1 MYKIAEKAR
10 KGMKDKISRL
20 MKSAKSVDASG
31 YPVEGS
37 DPLNADVK
45 TGMRPV
51 SRRAYKRGGKVHG
64 DKVAHMGRKPR
75 KKRESGGP
83 AKLDEVM
90 PAPTTPVPTN
100 PRYGKEAVDKAI
112 DSSNRSGRKISRRE
126 AQKIHSLLRGRY
138 KAGGK
143 ALSAD
148 GLANLNQK
156 EANEERE
163 GKKHTGGLKRGGRA
177 ARASGGRS
185 DESKPR
191 LRLVRTHTG
200 EGGGKAKV
208 YKDHDWNE
216 YRVKFYRPDG
226 SPLGGDSDHH
236 TDDADDAHSTAQGE
250 LKRKGWRRG
259 GKALVSAAVHKHEKA
274 KHPGAKPT
282 KLATGGVPAGM
293 KDSRVMRSRR
303 KGDRKNP
310 YRRDDEMDG
319 MSDIGARPA
328 RMAAS
333 RLAQIAMSNPEDE
346 RLMRKKGG
354 KALDGEEQGTRP
366 TGGRLARKTGGRTKG
381 THVNVI
387 INTEP
392 KKPPVGAPPPAM
404 MGPPPGAGMPPPGLP
419 PGGPMP
425 PPPGPMGGPPPGLM
439 GGPPGMGG
447 PPPGMPMPRK
457 RGGRTVGKPGHRSY
471 RSAADMDA
479 GAGSGLGRL
488 EKAEIQK
495 RKG

>member
-10 KGMKDKISRL
+10 KGMKDKIARM

-31 YPVEGS
+31 YPVEGP

-45 TGMRPV
+45 TGMRPI

-64 DKVAHMGRKPR
+64 EAVTHAGRKPR
-75 KKRESGGP
+75 KS
-83 AKLDEVM
+83 
-90 PAPTTPVPTN
+90 
-100 PRYGKEAVDKAI
+100 
-112 DSSNRSGRKISRRE
+112 
-126 AQKIHSLLRGRY
+126 
-138 KAGGK
+138 GGK

-148 GLANLNQK
+148 SLANLNHK
-156 EANEERE
+156 EANEDRK
-163 GKKHTGGLKRGGRA
+163 GKKHVGALKRGGKATHSDA
-177 ARASGGRS
+177 AADRS
-185 DESKPR
+185 
-191 LRLVRTHTG
+191 LV
-200 EGGGKAKV
+200 KK
-208 YKDHDWNE
+208 
-216 YRVKFYRPDG
+216 
-226 SPLGGDSDHH
+226 
-236 TDDADDAHSTAQGE
+236 
-250 LKRKGWRRG
+250 
-259 GKALVSAAVHKHEKA
+259 AVHKHEKA
-274 KHPGAKPT
+274 KHPGAKMT
-282 KLATGGVPAGM
+282 KLATGGYAEGGIPEGM
-293 KDSRVMRSRR
+293 KDSRIMRMR
-303 KGDRKNP
+303 
-310 YRRDDEMDG
+310 RRDKSKRRRDEDMD
-319 MSDIGARPA
+319 DAVPDLGARPA

-366 TGGRLARKTGGRTKG
+366 TGGRLARNTGGRTKG
-381 THVNVI
+381 KTNVNVI
-387 INTEP
+387 INTQP
-392 KKPPVGAPPPAM
+392 RPPVGAPPPAL
-404 MGPPPGAGMPPPGLP
+404 MGPPPSAGGPPGMMPPGAP

-488 EKAEIQK
+488 EKTEIQK